1 MYLGG
6 WQTGR
11 NNVLEIDR
19 REKTAD
25 VVSSMSVFSVTILA
39 ILALSGC
46 QEPAGRS
53 EAFLQSYYRGLDLL
67 ERYRLRAAERA
78 FAHCVRLQ
86 PEAAE
91 GYWQLGRVRLV
102 QGRIEEGVGLLEQ
115 AAALDPEL
123 TAARSLVLETFLGR
137 GKEALEEGHFAQ
149 AERYLQQALAVD
161 PEGYESLYWAA
172 IAALWQEDYA
182 RADSILQQAVA
193 LHPEPLELRWHLK
206 WVQEVLGRPATEA
219 FADAVPQGAISG
231 RFSEIGAEAGVD
243 KFDGGRA
250 SAWADYDEDGDLDLV
265 VIGHP
270 ALAYFRNDGARF
282 AERTQAAGLELP
294 EGGIGV
300 QTADYDNDGDAD
312 LYATR
317 NGWFGGGVNVLFQ
330 NDGRCFSAIGAMA
343 PSLM

>member
-1 MYLGG
+1 MRILLLI
-6 WQTGR
+6 T
-11 NNVLEIDR
+11 L
-19 REKTAD
+19 
-25 VVSSMSVFSVTILA
+25 SMLV
-39 ILALSGC
+39 LSGC
-46 QEPAGRS
+46 QEPASRS

-78 FAHCVRLQ
+78 FAHCVRLE
-86 PEAAE
+86 PAAAE

-137 GKEALEEGHFAQ
+137 GKEALEEGRFAQ
-149 AERYLQQALAVD
+149 AEKYLQRALAVD

-172 IAALWQEDYA
+172 VAALWQEDYA

-193 LHPEPLELRWHLK
+193 LHPEPLELRWHRK
-206 WVQEVLGRPATEA
+206 WLQEALGRPATEA
-219 FADAVPQGAISG
+219 FADAVPQGTISG
-231 RFSEIGAEAGVD
+231 RFSEIRVEVGVD

-270 ALAYFRNDGARF
+270 ERWRTSATMERALPSGRRPPDWCCPT
-282 AERTQAAGLELP
+282 AELGCRRPTMTTTGTP
-294 EGGIGV
+294 MC
-300 QTADYDNDGDAD
+300 T
-312 LYATR
+312 
-317 NGWFGGGVNVLFQ
+317 
-330 NDGRCFSAIGAMA
+330 
-343 PSLM
+343 